1 MIRNKRIAISK
12 RKSAKALSMLI
23 MLCGALACAQATA
36 PDTVAPQKHAN
47 AHTPLDRAINDFA
60 AALQETILD
69 VRMDPA
75 FDNDRHQAA
84 GALYWAQMLLR
95 TIEDDLIQD
104 PDFPL
109 FRIVDHRIREG
120 ADNPDQRYLFTP
132 IRGGTPYRVWG
143 QKIDER
149 RLEVQVYAGL
159 PWMPSGGRVVGVLSD
174 ENIEVAADGKFE
186 ILVGGDE
193 AESNWLPNPDEST
206 MVMVRQIYSDWP
218 DGIGDVHIDRI
229 GHEGSLKP
237 SLTSD
242 EMADR
247 LGRAAANLRDVVPL
261 WPRFGR
267 ERYTLDTPNT
277 LSQPWDPGAAGGVA
291 GRLMSLGN
299 FELKPD
305 EALILTTWPA
315 AGNYQ
320 GVQLSDIWT
329 SSLEYANR
337 QTSLTADQAHQSSDG
352 AYRFVIAHEDPGVQ
366 NWLDTTGLPRG
377 FILLRFDG
385 VQGVAIPE
393 AEWPRLQRISLD
405 DLSEHLPADTPAFT
419 PDERIEAIENRRR
432 HVQKRF
438 GI

>member
-1 MIRNKRIAISK
+1 
-12 RKSAKALSMLI
+12 

-159 PWMPSGGRVVGVLSD
+159 P
-174 ENIEVAADGKFE
+174 
-186 ILVGGDE
+186 
-193 AESNWLPNPDEST
+193 
-206 MVMVRQIYSDWP
+206 
-218 DGIGDVHIDRI
+218 
-229 GHEGSLKP
+229 
-237 SLTSD
+237 
-242 EMADR
+242 
-247 LGRAAANLRDVVPL
+247 
-261 WPRFGR
+261 
-267 ERYTLDTPNT
+267 
-277 LSQPWDPGAAGGVA
+277 
-291 GRLMSLGN
+291 
-299 FELKPD
+299 
-305 EALILTTWPA
+305 
-315 AGNYQ
+315 
-320 GVQLSDIWT
+320 
-329 SSLEYANR
+329 
-337 QTSLTADQAHQSSDG
+337 
-352 AYRFVIAHEDPGVQ
+352 
-366 NWLDTTGLPRG
+366 
-377 FILLRFDG
+377 
-385 VQGVAIPE
+385 
-393 AEWPRLQRISLD
+393 
-405 DLSEHLPADTPAFT
+405 
-419 PDERIEAIENRRR
+419 
-432 HVQKRF
+432 
-438 GI
+438 

>member
-1 MIRNKRIAISK
+1 MRISK
-12 RKSAKALSMLI
+12 LQPTENSKFWLE
-23 MLCGALACAQATA
+23 AT
-36 PDTVAPQKHAN
+36 K
-47 AHTPLDRAINDFA
+47 
-60 AALQETILD
+60 
-69 VRMDPA
+69 
-75 FDNDRHQAA
+75 
-84 GALYWAQMLLR
+84 
-95 TIEDDLIQD
+95 
-104 PDFPL
+104 
-109 FRIVDHRIREG
+109 
-120 ADNPDQRYLFTP
+120 
-132 IRGGTPYRVWG
+132 
-143 QKIDER
+143 
-149 RLEVQVYAGL
+149 
-159 PWMPSGGRVVGVLSD
+159 
-174 ENIEVAADGKFE
+174 
-186 ILVGGDE
+186 

-337 QTSLTADQAHQSSDG
+337 QTSLTADQAHQSSD
-352 AYRFVIAHEDPGVQ
+352 APIVSSSHMKTRACR
-366 NWLDTTGLPRG
+366 TGSTQRG
-377 FILLRFDG
+377 CHGDSSCFASTVCR
-385 VQGVAIPE
+385 A
-393 AEWPRLQRISLD
+393 
-405 DLSEHLPADTPAFT
+405 
-419 PDERIEAIENRRR
+419 
-432 HVQKRF
+432 
-438 GI
+438 